1 MFKHILVPV
10 DGSSTSML
18 AVARAAEM
26 AKHFGSAV
34 TALYVVDPYPF
45 TGIGADFAYG
55 QAQYLSAATAEANT
69 ALEAVKKAMQDA
81 GVNVN
86 AVVGEGHAV
95 HEGIERALE
104 STGADLVVM
113 GSHGRRGLE
122 KFMLGSVTQRVLGVV
137 KVPVLVVH
145 HAQDACALCRPHE
158 VPLILQG
165 LGHAPAKKLLMLH
178 GGGEATGD
186 PCEAAH
192 FHGFIGMEQ
201 AVVDAI
207 SAWIRNPADERP

>member
-18 AVARAAEM
+18 AVARAA
-26 AKHFGSAV
+26 ALARRFGSAV

-81 GVNVN
+81 GVN
-86 AVVGEGHAV
+86 ADTVVGEGHAV
-95 HEGIERALE
+95 HEGILRALE
-104 STGADLVVM
+104 STGADLIVM

-122 KFMLGSVTQRVLGVV
+122 KLVLGSVTQRVLGVV
-137 KVPVLVVH
+137 HIPVLVVR
-145 HAQDACALCRPHE
+145 D
-158 VPLILQG
+158 
-165 LGHAPAKKLLMLH
+165 
-178 GGGEATGD
+178 
-186 PCEAAH
+186 
-192 FHGFIGMEQ
+192 
-201 AVVDAI
+201 
-207 SAWIRNPADERP
+207 